1 MFIPERQREALM
13 RLTMCARDECM
24 MCIYQPKDDRC
35 KDIATTA
42 MHILANALKV
52 DDDAPQTET
61 KGVRYCNECKWFR
74 DKQVCGR
81 CRSRNLFCE
90 AEPQPRCPNCG
101 KRGYIRSLESM
112 GVKLKVFDEYKW
124 KCTNCNKYFKEE
136 PKDESQ
142 TDLSTEEFVEGMKNL
157 RMEVKQTDCGW
168 K

>member
-52 DDDAPQTET
+52 DDDAPQTDCED
-61 KGVRYCNECKWFR
+61 C
-74 DKQVCGR
+74 DKYDT
-81 CRSRNLFCE
+81 
-90 AEPQPRCPNCG
+90 CPNADKG
-101 KRGYIRSLESM
+101 I
-112 GVKLKVFDEYKW
+112 
-124 KCTNCNKYFKEE
+124 
-136 PKDESQ
+136 P
-142 TDLSTEEFVEGMKNL
+142 
-157 RMEVKQTDCGW
+157 QTDCGW

>member
-52 DDDAPQTET
+52 DDDTPQTEST
-61 KGVRYCNECKWFR
+61 GSPIGDYRDGVGAW
-74 DKQVCGR
+74 
-81 CRSRNLFCE
+81 
-90 AEPQPRCPNCG
+90 
-101 KRGYIRSLESM
+101 
-112 GVKLKVFDEYKW
+112 
-124 KCTNCNKYFKEE
+124 
-136 PKDESQ
+136 
-142 TDLSTEEFVEGMKNL
+142 
-157 RMEVKQTDCGW
+157 QTDCGW

>member
-52 DDDAPQTET
+52 DDDAPQTESQNFSEKV
-61 KGVRYCNECKWFR
+61 KGT
-74 DKQVCGR
+74 
-81 CRSRNLFCE
+81 
-90 AEPQPRCPNCG
+90 P
-101 KRGYIRSLESM
+101 
-112 GVKLKVFDEYKW
+112 
-124 KCTNCNKYFKEE
+124 
-136 PKDESQ
+136 
-142 TDLSTEEFVEGMKNL
+142 
-157 RMEVKQTDCGW
+157 QTDCGW

>member
-52 DDDAPQTET
+52 DDDAPQTESYYT
-61 KGVRYCNECKWFR
+61 DATHFGKAKGGSTTTNTTDTPQTESTGSPIGDYR
-74 DKQVCGR
+74 D
-81 CRSRNLFCE
+81 
-90 AEPQPRCPNCG
+90 
-101 KRGYIRSLESM
+101 
-112 GVKLKVFDEYKW
+112 GVGAW
-124 KCTNCNKYFKEE
+124 
-136 PKDESQ
+136 
-142 TDLSTEEFVEGMKNL
+142 
-157 RMEVKQTDCGW
+157 QTDCGW

>member
-52 DDDAPQTET
+52 DDADTPQTERIKT
-61 KGVRYCNECKWFR
+61 PDYCDICNHKGCDNCTAN
-74 DKQVCGR
+74 
-81 CRSRNLFCE
+81 NL
-90 AEPQPRCPNCG
+90 
-101 KRGYIRSLESM
+101 
-112 GVKLKVFDEYKW
+112 DEY
-124 KCTNCNKYFKEE
+124 CVPSGYA
-136 PKDESQ
+136 PKD
-142 TDLSTEEFVEGMKNL
+142 TP
-157 RMEVKQTDCGW
+157 QTDCGW

>member
-52 DDDAPQTET
+52 DDDDTP
-61 KGVRYCNECKWFR
+61 
-74 DKQVCGR
+74 
-81 CRSRNLFCE
+81 
-90 AEPQPRCPNCG
+90 
-101 KRGYIRSLESM
+101 
-112 GVKLKVFDEYKW
+112 
-124 KCTNCNKYFKEE
+124 
-136 PKDESQ
+136 Q
-142 TDLSTEEFVEGMKNL
+142 TDLL
-157 RMEVKQTDCGW
+157 VKTPQKSRESHEKDTPQTDCGW

>member
-52 DDDAPQTET
+52 DDDTPQT
-61 KGVRYCNECKWFR
+61 
-74 DKQVCGR
+74 D
-81 CRSRNLFCE
+81 CE
-90 AEPQPRCPNCG
+90 ACELDGKADVCKICRTSNYEP
-101 KRGYIRSLESM
+101 
-112 GVKLKVFDEYKW
+112 
-124 KCTNCNKYFKEE
+124 
-136 PKDESQ
+136 
-142 TDLSTEEFVEGMKNL
+142 
-157 RMEVKQTDCGW
+157 QTDCGW

>member
-52 DDDAPQTET
+52 DDDDTPQTEST
-61 KGVRYCNECKWFR
+61 GSPIGDYRDGVGAW
-74 DKQVCGR
+74 
-81 CRSRNLFCE
+81 
-90 AEPQPRCPNCG
+90 
-101 KRGYIRSLESM
+101 
-112 GVKLKVFDEYKW
+112 
-124 KCTNCNKYFKEE
+124 
-136 PKDESQ
+136 
-142 TDLSTEEFVEGMKNL
+142 
-157 RMEVKQTDCGW
+157 QTDCGW